1 MAKDSGKTLTF
12 IIITFFICW
21 LLIGVFYAFGGEWG
35 SGKSTGIVLIYMW
48 IPGIV
53 AIYIQKYMYRE
64 NLKPTLAVYFKPN
77 RWFFAAWLLPAVIAL
92 VANEVG
98 LELPWHEYSPDM
110 EGFIE
115 KLSERLSPEQI
126 EQMKTGINALPVP
139 FFWVIFFQGLIGGIT
154 ISAVFAMGEEL
165 GWRGFLVRQFLHIGF
180 WKSSALIG
188 FIWGIWHAPIILM
201 GHNYPEHP
209 VAGVGMMVV
218 FCLLIS
224 PILSYV
230 RLKAKSV
237 VAAAIF
243 HGTINSMAAVPILMI
258 KGGNDLT
265 EGLTGL
271 AGFIVLLMVNIAL
284 FVYERFLADEPLT
297 VNIIQD

>member
-1 MAKDSGKTLTF
+1 MTQDSRKILKF
-12 IIITFFICW
+12 VALTFFICW

-35 SGKSTGIVLIYMW
+35 SRKSTGIAFIYMW

-53 AIYIQKYMYRE
+53 AVYMQKFMYRE
-64 NLKPTLAVYFKPN
+64 PVRSTLAVYFKPN
-77 RWFFAAWLLPAVIAL
+77 RWFIAAWLLPALIAL
-92 VANEVG
+92 AASEIG
-98 LELPWHEYSPDM
+98 LELPWHEYSPEM

-115 KLSERLSPEQI
+115 KLSERLTPEQI

-139 FFWVIFFQGLIGGIT
+139 FFWIVFLQGLIGGVT

-165 GWRGFLVRQFLHIGF
+165 GWRGFLQRQFLNMGF

-188 FIWGIWHAPIILM
+188 FIWGIWHAPIILL

-209 VAGVGMMVV
+209 VAGVGMMVI

-224 PILSYV
+224 PIISYV
-230 RLKAKSV
+230 RLKARSV

-243 HGTINSMAAVPILMI
+243 HGTINSMAAIPILMI
-258 KGGNDLT
+258 TGGNDLT
-265 EGLTGL
+265 AGLTGL
-271 AGFIVLLMVNIAL
+271 TGFIVLSVVNIML
-284 FVYERFLADEPLT
+284 WIYERFLTEEPLT
-297 VNIIQD
+297 VNIGQE